1 MNEPPP
7 KQRFPSWKQ
16 ALVIFCGGIV
26 LALSSC
32 AVFLANLNA
41 GGNLPAVFAGG
52 FIAGAIATL
61 GGVVLVLIR
70 ALRGPGGAL
79 VPPGQAQQK
88 HLIISGQ
95 NQIFLPEAAPL

>member
-1 MNEPPP
+1 MNEQPP

-32 AVFLANLNA
+32 AVFLVNLNA

-52 FIAGAIATL
+52 FIAGVIASL
-61 GGVVLVLIR
+61 VGFVLVLIR
-70 ALRGPGGAL
+70 AIRGSKPTLIVPG
-79 VPPGQAQQK
+79 K
-88 HLIISGQ
+88 
-95 NQIFLPEAAPL
+95 PEEKP

>member
-32 AVFLANLNA
+32 AAFLANLNA

-52 FIAGAIATL
+52 FITGAIASL
-61 GGVVLVLIR
+61 VGFVLILIR
-70 ALRGPGGAL
+70 AIRGPGVARVAAG
-79 VPPGQAQQK
+79 K
-88 HLIISGQ
+88 
-95 NQIFLPEAAPL
+95 PEEKL